1 MWECECP
8 KFHFAYVE
16 NSKVIMKVYDNDA
29 KVVKDVATI

>member
-16 NSKVIMKVYDNDA
+16 NSKVILKVFNN
-29 KVVKDVATI
+29 VEVKDIATI